1 MTTAD
6 VQLGERLRKPCSRL
20 AYGCAY
26 LAPVGGRA
34 RAPAALERSADWL
47 DQVYAAGCTVF
58 DTAKLYGLG
67 NSERALGAWCRRS
80 GLRERIVIATK
91 GCFPSLGLRS
101 RINARDLKA
110 DLRGSLERLQTDYID
125 IYFLHRDDPK
135 RPAGEILELC
145 HEEMKNGA
153 VRMLGVSNW
162 THERIAEANR
172 YAAERKLRP
181 IEVSSPQFSLA
192 WWRHQPYP
200 SSVSLA
206 GPAGEAGRA
215 WYARE
220 QMPVFAWA
228 AMAQGFFQ
236 PASGS
241 GLIRLQRRWAYGQAD
256 NRARRARAEVLAQ
269 RRGLTA
275 PQVALAYLV
284 SQPFPVFPIVSTTR
298 AASLQQNMA
307 AVALRL
313 SPAEIDWLERG
324 GPEPGRG

>member
-26 LAPVGGRA
+26 LAPVGRKG
-34 RAPAALERSADWL
+34 RAPAALDRIGGWL

-58 DTAKLYGLG
+58 DTAKLYGVG

-80 GLRERIVIATK
+80 GLREQIVIATK

-110 DLRGSLERLQTDYID
+110 DLRGSLERLQSDYTD
-125 IYFLHRDDPK
+125 IYFLHRDDP
-135 RPAGEILELC
+135 RLPVGEIVELC
-145 HEEMKNGA
+145 HEEMQDGA

-162 THERIAEANR
+162 THERIAEATR
-172 YAAERKLRP
+172 YAAERKLRR
-181 IEVSSPQFSLA
+181 IEISSPHFSLA

-206 GPAGEAGRA
+206 GAAGEDGRA
-215 WYARE
+215 WYTQE

-236 PASGS
+236 PGSGN
-241 GLIRLQRRWAYGQAD
+241 GLIRLQRRWAYGHAD
-256 NRARRARAEVLAQ
+256 NRARRGRAEALAK

-284 SQPFPVFPIVSTTR
+284 SQPFPVLPIVSTTR

-307 AVALRL
+307 AVAQRL
-313 SPAEIDWLERG
+313 TLAEIAWLERG
-324 GPEPGRG
+324 GPEPGH